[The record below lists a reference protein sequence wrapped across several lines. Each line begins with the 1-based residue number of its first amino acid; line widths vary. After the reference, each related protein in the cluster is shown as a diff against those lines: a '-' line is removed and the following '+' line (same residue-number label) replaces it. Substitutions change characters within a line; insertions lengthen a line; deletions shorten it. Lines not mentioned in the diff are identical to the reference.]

1 MNQLFFSF
9 WNLNEKYIWCK
20 LLPCIIHSSTLTHSS
35 IYVFI
40 WASLVAQLVKDPPA
54 MQETWVWSLVWED
67 PLEEGTATP
76 SSILVWRIHGQRSLA
91 GCSPWSRRE
100 LDTAERLSLSLIY
113 LFIFG
118 FTAALG
124 LYLVVVSGG
133 YSLLWCCTSSRC
145 LGSEV
150 MAHGLSCSMA
160 RGIFP
165 DQGSNPCS
173 LHWQVGS

>member
-1 MNQLFFSF
+1 MR
-9 WNLNEKYIWCK
+9 
-20 LLPCIIHSSTLTHSS
+20 STYDVNCYLALSTILHWTHSS

-40 WASLVAQLVKDPPA
+40 WASLVALLVRDPPA
-54 MQETWVWSLVWED
+54 VQETWVWSLVWED
-67 PLEEGTATP
+67 PREKGMATH

-91 GCSPWSRRE
+91 GCSPWSRRA
-100 LDTAERLSLSLIY
+100 LDTAERLSLSHLY
-113 LFIFG
+113 VFVCG
-118 FTAALG
+118 FSAAHG
-124 LYLVVVSGG
+124 LSLVVGSGG
-133 YSLLWCCTSSRC
+133 YSLLQCYMSSRC